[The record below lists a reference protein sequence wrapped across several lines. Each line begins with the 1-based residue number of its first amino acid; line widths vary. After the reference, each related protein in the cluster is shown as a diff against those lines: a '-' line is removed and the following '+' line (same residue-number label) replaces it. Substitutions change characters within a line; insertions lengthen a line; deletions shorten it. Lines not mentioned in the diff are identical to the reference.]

1 MLNERINKPAIKIG
15 EFVDSYYP
23 VVDGVI
29 TVVDNY
35 ARRMNSDGNKCTVF
49 TSKDKGYK
57 NVFLPYDVVR
67 CDSIALKENIYGVP
81 LPFLDYGFYKKLR
94 ETDLDIVHIHS
105 PAPVG
110 WMGMNYAKEKDVPS
124 IVSFHSKFYDH
135 ILKVVKADILT
146 KIPMKVILETYEKA
160 DFVWACSKA
169 AGEVLREY
177 GYKGS
182 YDVVDN
188 GCEMEEHIFTE
199 EERVEFDQ
207 KMGLEKGVPMFL
219 FVGQIIN
226 HKNIKFSLDALK
238 KAKEK
243 GFKFKFVLVGTG
255 YNFDEIKEYAEKIG
269 LKNETSFLGSI
280 HDREELSK
288 IYSRAD
294 IFLFPST
301 YDNAPLVVMEASNCQ
316 TPAIVMKGSTTA
328 EKIKDGFNGFI
339 TSDSVEE
346 YAGKIVDSVKDIEKL
361 KVIAKNAQE
370 TVGQSFDKV
379 AENALERYRECIKLY
394 RLTRK

>member
-1 MLNERINKPAIKIG
+1 MLKNEVDNTPIKIG

-35 ARRMNSDGNKCTVF
+35 ARRMNSNGNKCTVF

-57 NVFLPYDVVR
+57 NISLPYDVVR
-67 CDSIALKENIYGVP
+67 CDSLAFKENIYGVP
-81 LPFLDYGFYKKLR
+81 LPFLDYKFYKELKQ
-94 ETDLDIVHIHS
+94 TDLDIVHVHS

-110 WMGMNYAKEKDVPS
+110 WMGMSYAKEKQVPT

-135 ILKVVKADILT
+135 ILQVVKTDFLT

-160 DFVWACSKA
+160 DFVWAVSQA
-169 AGEVLREY
+169 SGEVLREY

-188 GCEMEEHIFTE
+188 GCEMQEYFFTQEEKNALDETLGIGQ
-199 EERVEFDQ
+199 D
-207 KMGLEKGVPMFL
+207 VPVFL

-238 KAKEK
+238 LAKDK
-243 GFKFKFVLVGTG
+243 GFKFKFILAGTG
-255 YNFDEIKEYAEKIG
+255 YNFDEIKEHSEKIG
-269 LKNETSFLGSI
+269 LKDDVKFLGAI

-288 IYSRAD
+288 MYSRAD
-294 IFLFPST
+294 IFLFPSS
-301 YDNAPLVVMEASNCQ
+301 YDNAPLVVMEAASCQ
-316 TPAIVMKGSTTA
+316 TPSIVMKGSTTA
-328 EKIKDGFNGFI
+328 EKIQDGVNGFV
-339 TSDSVEE
+339 TSDSLTE
-346 YAGKIVDSVKDIEKL
+346 YAGKIVESVKDIHKL
-361 KVIAKNAQE
+361 KTIAKNAKD

-379 AENALERYRECIKLY
+379 AEDVLNRYKECIKLY
-394 RLTRK
+394 NLTRK